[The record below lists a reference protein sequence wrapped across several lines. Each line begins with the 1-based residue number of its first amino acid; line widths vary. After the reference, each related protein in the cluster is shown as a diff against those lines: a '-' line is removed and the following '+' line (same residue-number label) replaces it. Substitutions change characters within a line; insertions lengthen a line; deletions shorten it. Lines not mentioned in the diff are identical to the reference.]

1 MQNKWTARE
10 IIRRLEEPT
19 ENKLP
24 LMSQLRREARIV
36 ELVTALSLADDEIIR
51 CNLCDILAWRRAK
64 TAVAVI
70 LACLDDPTSDDLKD
84 TAAEALGKI
93 KSPKAGEELLR
104 HFLKEKRT
112 WYAIALGA
120 IGYRP
125 AIPYLIDALASS
137 SGMVRGGAAW
147 SLGEFR
153 AKEALDALETALAK
167 ETDSYGQARMTD
179 AIETIKNG

>member
-1 MQNKWTARE
+1 MQSKWTAGE

-36 ELVTALSLADDEIIR
+36 ELVMALSLADDETTR
-51 CNLCDILAWRRAK
+51 CNLCDILAWRKAK

-93 KSPKAGEELLR
+93 ESPKAGEELLR
-104 HFLKEKRT
+104 HFLK
-112 WYAIALGA
+112 
-120 IGYRP
+120 
-125 AIPYLIDALASS
+125 
-137 SGMVRGGAAW
+137 
-147 SLGEFR
+147 
-153 AKEALDALETALAK
+153 
-167 ETDSYGQARMTD
+167 
-179 AIETIKNG
+179 